1 MVIGHH
7 HTHQEKTTQLALK
20 MTLLLFE
27 DTIGNEIP
35 NLPFNR
41 ILLEITENYTKA
53 QLKNFIFYLALSL
66 RVNPKHIT
74 TSYIVTF
81 SVPYQQ
87 GEKLTKTFV
96 SIEKDCF

>member
-27 DTIGNEIP
+27 DTIGNEIS

-53 QLKNFIFYLALSL
+53 QLKN
-66 RVNPKHIT
+66 
-74 TSYIVTF
+74 